1 MLTLVAAA
9 ILSFMIFFPLVV
21 ATSVFK
27 VLDEKQ
33 SSKFLRIFFPKY
45 YLYGFVLSVIGL
57 TLSAYYQI
65 KLSMLISGKK
75 VLPFLF
81 QEKCN
86 TENLFKLFCEFFDNY
101 KFHKDKFVKLSK
113 DLENEIKFNKL
124 HKFSVFINFLQI
136 IGCIFLLVTYLK

>member
-1 MLTLVAAA
+1 MLILIAAA

-45 YLYGFVLSVIGL
+45 YLFGFVLSLIGL
-57 TLSAYYQI
+57 FLSIYYENKYSI
-65 KLSMLISGKK
+65 LIFLLIMTGFIFSRQ
-75 VLPFLF
+75 VLMPMIN
-81 QEKCN
+81 KA
-86 TENLFKLFCEFFDNY
+86 
-101 KFHKDKFVKLSK
+101 K
-113 DLENEIKFNKL
+113 DLNNDNKFKKL

-136 IGCIFLLVTYLK
+136 IGCILLLVTYLK